1 MTPLSNIQLS
11 IEVLVYGKSLLE
23 VSALLGY
30 DITSLG
36 NWIPLFLRT
45 SGTVMWHHV
54 PEEMK
59 PQLHCFENLKTQK

>member
-1 MTPLSNIQLS
+1 VNNIS
-11 IEVLVYGKSLLE
+11 TEVLVYGKSLLE

-30 DITSLG
+30 DITSLD
-36 NWIPLFLRT
+36 NWIPLFLR
-45 SGTVMWHHV
+45 SGTVTWHHV

>member
-1 MTPLSNIQLS
+1 MTPLSNIQS
-11 IEVLVYGKSLLE
+11 RTEMLVYGKSLLE

-36 NWIPLFLRT
+36 NWISLFLRT
-45 SGTVMWHHV
+45 SGAVMWHHV

-59 PQLHCFENLKTQK
+59 PRL